1 MAEAL
6 PAADGGF
13 RAAHAS
19 GEDWGR
25 TAKACVDALEPLPAG
40 ANVGFVYATDAL
52 ADDFG
57 SILVFLRERTGI
69 TDWVG
74 TVGRGVSASGVEHY
88 ETPALSILVGAFPE
102 GSYKLLPSIASPGTK
117 TEGETS
123 DWARKLGGAV
133 GIVHGDPRNQQIADI
148 VRDFSAVS
156 GSFLIGGLSASRGD
170 LPQVSG
176 RVTEGGL
183 SGVLFAPE
191 TELVSGLTQ
200 GCSPIGPV
208 RRITKAADNV
218 IMEIDERPALEVFKE
233 DIGELLARDLRRV
246 AGYIFAAFPIT
257 GSDTGDYL
265 VRNLVAI
272 DPNEGWLGVGEEVA
286 PGQSLLF
293 CRRDQSA
300 AEADLDRMLT
310 DVAKRARGRARAGL
324 YFSCIA
330 RGTNLFGSESE
341 ELKQVREALGDIPL
355 VGFFAN
361 GEISNDRLY
370 GYTGVIALF
379 V

>member
-6 PAADGGF
+6 PATSGDF
-13 RAAHAS
+13 RAAHAT

-25 TAKACVDALEPLPAG
+25 TAKACVDALGTLPAG
-40 ANVGFVYATDAL
+40 ANLGFVYATDNL
-52 ADDFG
+52 ADDLG
-57 SILVFLRERTGI
+57 SIVVFLRERTGI
-69 TDWVG
+69 EDWVG
-74 TVGRGVSASGVEHY
+74 TVGLGVSASGVEHY
-88 ETPALSILVGAFPE
+88 EQPALSILVGAFPE
-102 GSYKLLPSIASPGTK
+102 GSYKLLSTIDSPGTA
-117 TEGETS
+117 TEGEAS
-123 DWARKLGGAV
+123 DWAGQRGGAIGV
-133 GIVHGDPRNQQIADI
+133 VHGDPRNQQIADI

-156 GSFLIGGLSASRGD
+156 GSFLIGGLSASRGS
-170 LPQVSG
+170 LPQVTG

-183 SGVLFAPE
+183 SGVLFEAG

-218 IMEIDERPALEVFKE
+218 IMEIDDRPALEVFKE

-246 AGYIFAAFPIT
+246 AGYIFVAFPIT
-257 GSDTGDYL
+257 GSDMGDYL

-272 DPNEGWLGVGEEVA
+272 DPAEGWLGVGEEVA

-310 DVAKRARGRARAGL
+310 DVVKRAQGRAKAGL

-341 ELKQVREALGDIPL
+341 ELKQVRAALGDIPL

-379 V
+379 L